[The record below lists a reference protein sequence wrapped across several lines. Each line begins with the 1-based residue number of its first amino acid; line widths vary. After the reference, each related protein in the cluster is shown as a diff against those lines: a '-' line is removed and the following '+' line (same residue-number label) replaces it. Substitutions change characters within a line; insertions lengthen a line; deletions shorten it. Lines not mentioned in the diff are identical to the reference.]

1 METQT
6 NKISVSRSN
15 SILEMFK
22 EADVNNDGQINLT
35 EFLECTKERMK
46 NQQRQAEKTLSSEAD
61 TLNSKYV
68 YIGLKKCF
76 K

>member
-1 METQT
+1 
-6 NKISVSRSN
+6 
-15 SILEMFK
+15 MFK

-46 NQQRQAEKTLSSEAD
+46 NQQRQAEKTLSSEGD
-61 TLNSKYV
+61 TRNSKYV